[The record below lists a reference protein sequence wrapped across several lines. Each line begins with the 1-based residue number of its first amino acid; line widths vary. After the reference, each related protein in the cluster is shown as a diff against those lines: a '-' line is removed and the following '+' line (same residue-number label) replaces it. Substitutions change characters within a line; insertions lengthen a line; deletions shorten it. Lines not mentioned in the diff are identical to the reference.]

1 MRTRS
6 VLACAVA
13 LLFVVSSVAAG
24 ADPGVAP
31 QPAADAEVEYDS
43 TLLRV
48 DLGEGGNATWTIEYR
63 VNLDDQNTTDAFES
77 LQEDVRANRS
87 EFESQF
93 ADRMNRTA
101 RAAENAT
108 DREMTI
114 RNVSVGTSRD
124 EIQQVGIVAYTLT
137 WTNFAVAP
145 EGELRAG
152 DAISGFVLDDGTTL
166 FFTWPDAYGEVDV
179 TPEADERRNGS
190 ATWIGPDTF
199 ANDEPRL
206 VLERGGD
213 TPGADAPTGDTP
225 TGDGPPVTETT
236 TVPPGEG
243 GFDPLVFGVGV
254 VFLLGLVAA
263 AWYARGRAERDSW
276 VPGATTGG
284 TAGGPGGDA
293 GGSDGNA
300 GTGGASA
307 GTAAAAGGGAG
318 DDGEASGDAGGAAGP
333 PEELL
338 SNEERVLRLLEG
350 NGGRMKQQQV
360 VTELD
365 WTDAKTS
372 QVVGSLREDEEIEV
386 FRIGRENV
394 LALPGETDF

>member
-6 VLACAVA
+6 VLACVVA
-13 LLFVVSSVAAG
+13 LLFVASSVAAG

-77 LQEDVRANRS
+77 LQEDIRVNRS
-87 EFESQF
+87 GFESRF

-108 DREMTI
+108 RREMGI
-114 RNVSVGTSRD
+114 RNVSVDTSRD
-124 EIQQVGIVAYTLT
+124 EIQQVGIVAYTFA
-137 WTNFAVAP
+137 WTNFAVAS

-166 FFTWPDAYGEVDV
+166 FFTWPDAYGGVDV
-179 TPEADERRNGS
+179 TPEADEQRDGS
-190 ATWIGPDTF
+190 ATWNGPETF
-199 ANDEPRL
+199 ANDGPRL
-206 VLERGGD
+206 VLERDGD
-213 TPGADAPTGDTP
+213 TSGGDTP

-236 TVPPGEG
+236 TMPPGEG
-243 GFDPLVFGVGV
+243 GLDPLVLGGGV
-254 VFLLGLVAA
+254 VFLLGLVAV
-263 AWYARGRAERDSW
+263 AWYVRGREERDSW
-276 VPGATTGG
+276 VPGTTVGSN
-284 TAGGPGGDA
+284 AGGPGGDA
-293 GGSDGNA
+293 GTEDP
-300 GTGGASA
+300 SA
-307 GTAAAAGGGAG
+307 GPGATAGGGPE
-318 DDGEASGDAGGAAGP
+318 DDGETPGDTGGAAGP
-333 PEELL
+333 PEGLL

-372 QVVGSLREDEEIEV
+372 QVVGSLREDEKIEV